1 MPESKVVNVAVV
13 MGGTST
19 EHDVSLNSGKNV
31 CNALDKSKFNVKPV
45 IIDKEGHWLVAPD
58 WMHADSEFHG
68 FPPGV
73 RQHTASSALSL
84 LFQAGIDIVFIAL
97 HGPGGEDGL
106 IQGFFETARMPY
118 TASGV
123 LGNAVGM
130 DKILSKMVYLQNG
143 ILTPGYLKKRSFNV
157 SAQVDKM
164 VEEIVATLG
173 LPCVPKVSNQGSS
186 HNVGIAST
194 KAELREMLLK
204 FSQNGPEVLVEEF
217 IKGTELTCAVI
228 NKPGEKESI
237 ALPPTELVPVSS
249 EFFDYHAKYTPGAT
263 EEITPAR
270 VSPEITARVQEIAVR
285 CHDLLHCG
293 GMSRTDMMLRGD
305 EIYVI
310 ETNTIPGLT
319 KTSLIPQAAA
329 KVGIAF
335 PELLEM
341 QILWGLEQR
350 SHWNEKK

>member
-1 MPESKVVNVAVV
+1 

-31 CNALDKSKFNVKPV
+31 CNALDKDKFNVKPV
-45 IIDKEGHWLVAPD
+45 IIDKAGHWQVSPT
-58 WMHADSEFHG
+58 WMKKDHDFSG

-73 RQHTASSALSL
+73 QNHTASSALSL
-84 LFQAGIDIVFIAL
+84 LFSRGVDIVFIAL

-106 IQGFFETARMPY
+106 VQGFFETARMPY
-118 TASGV
+118 TGSGV

-143 ILTPGYLKKRSFNV
+143 ILTPGYLRKKSNEV
-157 SAQVDKM
+157 TSNINP
-164 VEEIVATLG
+164 IVAEIILKLG

-186 HNVGIAST
+186 HNVGIALT
-194 KAELREMLLK
+194 EEQLQKMLLE
-204 FSQNGPEVLVEEF
+204 FSQNGEEVLIEEF
-217 IKGTELTCAVI
+217 IQGTELTCAVI
-228 NKPGEKESI
+228 NKPAEEESI
-237 ALPPTELVPVSS
+237 ALPPTELVPVTS

-263 EEITPAR
+263 DEITPAR
-270 VSPEITARVQEIAVR
+270 ISPEVTRQVQQVAVR

-305 EIYVI
+305 ELFVI

-329 KVGIAF
+329 VVGIDF
-335 PELLEM
+335 PELLEI
-341 QILWGLEQR
+341 QIMWALEQR
-350 SHWNEKK
+350 SHWHSQL

>member
-1 MPESKVVNVAVV
+1 MPESRVVNVAVV
-13 MGGTST
+13 MGGTSS
-19 EHDVSLNSGKNV
+19 EHDVSLNSGTNV

-45 IIDKEGHWLVAPD
+45 IIDKDGHWLVATN
-58 WMHADSEFHG
+58 WLGEADKFSG
-68 FPPGV
+68 FPPGI
-73 RQHTASSALSL
+73 RQHTASSALTL
-84 LFQAGIDIVFIAL
+84 LFQAGVDIVFIAL

-143 ILTPGYLKKRSFNV
+143 IKTPGYLKKRSFNV
-157 SAQVDKM
+157 SSQLDSLVK
-164 VEEIVATLG
+164 EIISTLG

-194 KAELREMLLK
+194 EAELRQMLLE
-204 FSQNGPEVLVEEF
+204 FSQNGPEILVEEF

-228 NKPGEKESI
+228 NKPGETESI
-237 ALPPTELVPVSS
+237 ALPPTELVPVNS

-270 VSPEITARVQEIAVR
+270 ISPEITARVQELAIR

-293 GMSRTDMMLRGD
+293 GMSRTDMMLRG
-305 EIYVI
+305 EELFVI

-329 KVGIAF
+329 EVGIDF
-335 PELLEM
+335 PSLLEL
-341 QILWGLEQR
+341 QIRWAMEERG
-350 SHWNEKK
+350 HWLARK

>member
-1 MPESKVVNVAVV
+1 MSEKRVNVAVV

-19 EHDVSLNSGKNV
+19 EHDVSLNSGNNV
-31 CNALDKSKFNVKPV
+31 CNALDKSIFNVKPV
-45 IIDKEGHWLVAPD
+45 VIDKEGHWLVAPMWLQSGED
-58 WMHADSEFHG
+58 FYG
-68 FPPGV
+68 FTSPPPFD
-73 RQHTASSALSL
+73 TASTALSSL
-84 LFQAGIDIVFIAL
+84 LRSGVEIVFIAL

-118 TASGV
+118 TGSGV

-130 DKILSKMVYLQNG
+130 DKVLSKMIYLQNG
-143 ILTPGYLKKRSFNV
+143 ILTPGYITIKSSRV
-157 SAQVDKM
+157 AADVDNFVNK
-164 VEEIVATLG
+164 IVTSLG

-186 HNVGIAST
+186 HNVGIAAT
-194 KAELREMLLK
+194 EAQLKEMLLQ
-204 FSQNGPEVLVEEF
+204 FSRNGDEVLVEEF
-217 IKGTELTCAVI
+217 IRGTELTCAVI
-228 NKPGEKESI
+228 NKPGQEESI

-249 EFFDYHAKYTPGAT
+249 SFFDYHAKYTPGAT

-270 VSPEITARVQEIAVR
+270 ITADLTSRVQQVAVK

-305 EIYVI
+305 DLFVI

-329 KVGIAF
+329 VAGINF
-335 PELLEM
+335 PELLEI
-341 QILWGLEQR
+341 QISWGLEQR
-350 SHWNEKK
+350 GHWNK